1 MPLSS
6 SKNISKGSK
15 SGYSLEANEED
26 IYRIIDDFA
35 DAANRCVAAGF
46 DGVELHGAHGYLISQ
61 FLGEETNWN
70 ELTPDI
76 WASFLFLILIANV
89 LAYFAWFRVLSIFPA
104 SISGLGTLAVPIVG
118 LLASYLILNE
128 ILGWHEIVAATFI
141 VSALFFTFRQ
151 T

>member
-1 MPLSS
+1 MHTCRCCLFRSGHGLDEAKEWRNNPTVIAGWQLVLGPCPL
-6 SKNISKGSK
+6 
-15 SGYSLEANEED
+15 
-26 IYRIIDDFA
+26 FPF
-35 DAANRCVAAGF
+35 GF
-46 DGVELHGAHGYLISQ
+46 

-141 VSALFFTFRQ
+141 VSALFFTLRQ

>member
-1 MPLSS
+1 MDEAKEVAEQPTVIAGWQLVL
-6 SKNISKGSK
+6 GS
-15 SGYSLEANEED
+15 LPV
-26 IYRIIDDFA
+26 IPFW
-35 DAANRCVAAGF
+35 F
-46 DGVELHGAHGYLISQ
+46 

-128 ILGWHEIVAATFI
+128 ILGWHEIVADFYC
-141 VSALFFTFRQ
+141 VSSFFYP
-151 T
+151 

>member
-1 MPLSS
+1 MKRKKWRNNPTVIAGWQLVL
-6 SKNISKGSK
+6 GS
-15 SGYSLEANEED
+15 LPV
-26 IYRIIDDFA
+26 IPFW
-35 DAANRCVAAGF
+35 F
-46 DGVELHGAHGYLISQ
+46 

-76 WASFLFLILIANV
+76 WSSFLFLILIANV

-104 SISGLGTLAVPIVG
+104 SISGLGTLAVPVVG

-128 ILGWHEIVAATFI
+128 ILGWHEIVAVTLI